1 MDENLRKTHNLLKIV
16 LAPMFTDMQWFVM
29 IANVYVA
36 FVYNREFNSQC
47 QKESEYIMRRN
58 KIIRIM
64 EKNYIPWI

>member
-1 MDENLRKTHNLLKIV
+1 
-16 LAPMFTDMQWFVM
+16 MFTDMQWFVM